1 MGGLWRFLEENKMD
15 KLFKK
20 ENLIMLVLAGI
31 LLVVIALPTK
41 EDEKN
46 QSEQMVLYRN
56 ELVTQ
61 GDEENENEEYLTY
74 LENKLANILSCIKD
88 VGKVYVMI
96 TLQERVEERESA
108 PYMIKTTYPRIEGV
122 FVVAQGAGKGSV
134 RQDITEAVQVL
145 FGIDLHR
152 IKVTEY
158 NVQQSHNMN

>member
-61 GDEENENEEYLTY
+61 EDEENENEEY
-74 LENKLANILSCIKD
+74 S
-88 VGKVYVMI
+88 
-96 TLQERVEERESA
+96 
-108 PYMIKTTYPRIEGV
+108 
-122 FVVAQGAGKGSV
+122 
-134 RQDITEAVQVL
+134 
-145 FGIDLHR
+145 
-152 IKVTEY
+152 
-158 NVQQSHNMN
+158 